1 MSVNPVASKGVVALN
16 GVKISKVLQL
26 VKGLTLPVSID
37 EGEAQ
42 TSFNYDFSLPKTVP
56 TLAIKDF
63 TFSVRE
69 LAGKLAQGGDIAL
82 AYAALSAP
90 TLHFV
95 KNEQSTLR
103 VDGIELS
110 LKELLLNQQGGMQLT
125 LKESAASLPQFN
137 FSVQETPQLAFE
149 DLNLHLSELN
159 INQNKQFSLALPQ
172 TDVKSVSADL
182 AGGKVSIKEVMTSDM
197 QFNGREV
204 TKQPLATLSTATIED
219 SLILL
224 QEKKVSVQS
233 ILFSGLETSVIKQA
247 DNKLNWVSALESQS
261 APKKVDLAGKTK
273 SAEAGSGESA
283 WQVALAK
290 VALSNGN
297 IHIQDK
303 SVPTPVVMDVVGAS
317 VEIQNASLDMA
328 KALPVKA
335 AFKVKQGGQFST
347 KGTVRPSPF
356 SADLGLRLSQLSLK
370 PFAPYLN
377 QIALLKLKGGAADV
391 SGKLHVE
398 QKRKVALNFNGQFDV
413 KRLNILEEV
422 GNKPFLSWDHLRSKR
437 LKVSLMPNKLSMS
450 TLQVVKPS
458 GKFII
463 NPDKSINLTQI
474 LRSSAS
480 SEKSIPAE
488 AVKEVVEKKVTT
500 APVESGSLIKAA
512 QTAVAPKPEVELV
525 ETKPKAAAVEAASSR
540 DAFPVNIDAIRLS
553 DAKLEFADLSLK
565 PQFGTNIHSLNG
577 VINGFST
584 KAAKVAQLE
593 LDGKVDEYGSARI
606 SGSLQPLNATG
617 FMDIK
622 LAFVN
627 LDMNRLT
634 PYSGKFAGRKIDSG
648 KLSVDLEY
656 KIKQNQLA
664 GTNKFVINKLKLGE
678 KVDSADA
685 ADLPLDLAIA
695 ILEDSDGVIDLD
707 LPISGSL
714 DDPAFSYGGIFWKAF
729 RNVMT
734 KIVTAPFRV
743 LGKLFGGDGEDF
755 DGILFDAGADE
766 IPPPELEKL
775 SEVSEA
781 LGKRQALSLGIVPT
795 YNLALDTQAI
805 KQATYRQQVAE
816 EMDVELEV
824 GQKPGPVDL
833 ENEDAQDAVDTL
845 YDKLTNKG
853 LLKRMVSKLQKPE
866 DGHYEKAQ
874 ASLIESVEVTEADLQ
889 NLAVARAKA
898 VKAALLESGVAEARV
913 SILDPAGDKAGEAVK
928 MEMTLGID

>member
-1 MSVNPVASKGVVALN
+1 M
-16 GVKISKVLQL
+16 
-26 VKGLTLPVSID
+26 
-37 EGEAQ
+37 
-42 TSFNYDFSLPKTVP
+42 
-56 TLAIKDF
+56 
-63 TFSVRE
+63 
-69 LAGKLAQGGDIAL
+69 
-82 AYAALSAP
+82 
-90 TLHFV
+90 
-95 KNEQSTLR
+95 
-103 VDGIELS
+103 
-110 LKELLLNQQGGMQLT
+110 
-125 LKESAASLPQFN
+125 
-137 FSVQETPQLAFE
+137 
-149 DLNLHLSELN
+149 
-159 INQNKQFSLALPQ
+159 
-172 TDVKSVSADL
+172 
-182 AGGKVSIKEVMTSDM
+182 
-197 QFNGREV
+197 
-204 TKQPLATLSTATIED
+204 
-219 SLILL
+219 
-224 QEKKVSVQS
+224 
-233 ILFSGLETSVIKQA
+233 
-247 DNKLNWVSALESQS
+247 
-261 APKKVDLAGKTK
+261 
-273 SAEAGSGESA
+273 
-283 WQVALAK
+283 
-290 VALSNGN
+290 
-297 IHIQDK
+297 
-303 SVPTPVVMDVVGAS
+303 
-317 VEIQNASLDMA
+317 
-328 KALPVKA
+328 KA
-335 AFKVKQGGQFST
+335 
-347 KGTVRPSPF
+347 
-356 SADLGLRLSQLSLK
+356 
-370 PFAPYLN
+370 
-377 QIALLKLKGGAADV
+377 GAADI

-398 QKRKVALNFNGQFDV
+398 QKRKMALNFNGQFDV
-413 KRLNILEEV
+413 KQLKILEEA
-422 GNKPFLSWDHLRSKR
+422 GDKPFLSWDHLRSKR
-437 LKVSLMPNKLSMS
+437 LKVSLMPNKLSMA

-474 LRSSAS
+474 LRSNNRSVESAP
-480 SEKSIPAE
+480 PAI
-488 AVKEVVEKKVTT
+488 VKETVEKKAEL
-500 APVESGSLIKAA
+500 APAESDSLIQSA
-512 QTAVAPKPEVELV
+512 QTAVVPKSKVIEPALEPQVAPNS
-525 ETKPKAAAVEAASSR
+525 AAVPMKAASSH

-593 LDGKVDEYGSARI
+593 MDGKVDEYGTARI

-648 KLSVDLEY
+648 QLSVDLEY

-664 GTNKFVINKLKLGE
+664 GTNKFFINKLKLGE

-766 IPPPELEKL
+766 ISPPELEKL
-775 SEVSEA
+775 AKVSEA

-816 EMDVELEV
+816 EMGAELEV

-833 ENEDAQDAVDTL
+833 QNEDAQDAVDTL
-845 YDKLTNKG
+845 YNKLTKKS
-853 LLKRMVSKLQKPE
+853 LFKRIASKLKKPE

-874 ASLIESVEVTEADLQ
+874 NKLIESIEVTEVDLQ
-889 NLAVARAKA
+889 NLAATRAKA
-898 VKAALLESGVAEARV
+898 IQAALLESGVAQARV
-913 SILDPAGDKAGEAVK
+913 SVLDIAGDKAGEDIK
-928 MEMTLGID
+928 MEMTLGVDK